1 MKSYSMPHREYYY
14 LNGELPR
21 ERIEALL
28 DTGEKAPE
36 AYDAIFGIRGHL
48 YDAAVDDIDV
58 GPLAGIVQDLL
69 GAVGESDL
77 DGVRA
82 LAHVLD
88 TFRQELA
95 DRLIESSNLI
105 GKALGTA
112 RAFSGDD

>member
-28 DTGEKAPE
+28 DTGDEAPE
-36 AYDAIFGIRGHL
+36 AYDAFCNIEGFL
-48 YDAAVDDIDV
+48 NDAAVDDIDV
-58 GPLAGIVQDLL
+58 QPLTEIVQDLL
-69 GAVGESDL
+69 EAAGESDL

-88 TFRQELA
+88 TFRQELV
-95 DRLIESSNLI
+95 DRLIEASSLV
-105 GKALGTA
+105 GEALGTA